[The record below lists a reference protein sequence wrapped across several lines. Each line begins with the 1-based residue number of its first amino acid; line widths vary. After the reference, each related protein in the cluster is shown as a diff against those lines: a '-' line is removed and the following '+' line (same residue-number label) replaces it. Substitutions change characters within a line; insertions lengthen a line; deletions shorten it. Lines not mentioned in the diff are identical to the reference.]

1 MPHNLTHNLTQ
12 NLTQNLCK
20 MGLLSLLALSPNAF
34 SQQQPGAASGNDVTT
49 ESFQDWEVRCQRNA
63 EGPTPCAMSQLVTQ
77 PDSNQPL
84 MQVILDYPPQIDDPV
99 MSFFVPLGVHL
110 APGLQ
115 LVVDNG
121 EPIQFPYQV
130 CQEQGCRA
138 DAPIEPAML
147 QQLRSGNTATL
158 SMISPRGERMDVD
171 ISLIGFTD
179 ASTRIAR

>member
-1 MPHNLTHNLTQ
+1 MPNS
-12 NLTQNLCK
+12 LTQNLCR

-34 SQQQPGAASGNDVTT
+34 SQQQPGAASSNDVTT

-63 EGPTPCAMSQLVTQ
+63 EEPAPCAMSQLVTH
-77 PDSNQPL
+77 PDSDQPL

-99 MSFFVPLGVHL
+99 MSFFVPLGVRL
-110 APGLQ
+110 AAGLQ
-115 LVVDNG
+115 LSVDNG

-138 DAPIEPAML
+138 DAPIEASML
-147 QQLRSGNTATL
+147 QQLRSGSTATL
-158 SMISPRGERMDVD
+158 SMIDPRGERMDLD

-179 ASTRIAR
+179 ASTRIAP

>member
-1 MPHNLTHNLTQ
+1 MPNSLTQ
-12 NLTQNLCK
+12 NLFR

-63 EGPTPCAMSQLVTQ
+63 EGPSPCAMSQLITQ
-77 PDSNQPL
+77 PDSDQPL

-99 MSFFVPLGVHL
+99 MSFFVPLGVRL

-115 LVVDNG
+115 FSVDNG
-121 EPIQFPYQV
+121 EPIQFPYQI

-138 DAPIEPAML
+138 DVPIESSML

-158 SMISPRGERMDVD
+158 SMISPRGERMDID

-179 ASTRIAR
+179 ASTRIAP